1 MRYSYGSSS
10 PVWTLIGINVFIFL
24 ITWISHLFGNDLLF
38 NLLTL
43 TKPVF
48 DNSYWAILT
57 AMFLH
62 VDIWHL
68 FSNML
73 TLYFFGTFCLQLI
86 GARWFLVVYFVGGI
100 FGNILFL
107 LLAPDWSSVVG
118 ASGAVYAIGGVLAAM
133 RPTLKVYL
141 YFFIPLP
148 LWVVVIIGFLIT
160 APIGNI
166 AWQAHLGGLI
176 VGLLAGL
183 YFRRKELQR
192 LRPGI
197 YSYR

>member
-1 MRYSYGSSS
+1 MRYSYRSST

-24 ITWISHLFGNDLLF
+24 ITMISPFIADS
-38 NLLTL
+38 LTL
-43 TKPVF
+43 TKPIF
-48 DNSYWAILT
+48 NSAYWTILT
-57 AMFLH
+57 AMFVHAGFLH
-62 VDIWHL
+62 I
-68 FSNML
+68 FFNML

-86 GARWFLVVYFVGGI
+86 DAKWFLVVYFVGGI

-107 LLAPDWSSVVG
+107 LLAPEYSSVVG
-118 ASGAVYAIGGVLAAM
+118 ASGAIYAIGGVLAAM
-133 RPTLKVYL
+133 RPNLKVYL
-141 YFFIPLP
+141 YFFIPVP
-148 LWVVVIIGFLIT
+148 LWVVVIIGFLVT
-160 APIGNI
+160 APIGNT

-183 YFRRKELQR
+183 YFRRKEHQR